1 MKSKRLPIVILII
14 SICLI
19 ILGYLL
25 WTILFPVQDINLM
38 SAEELLALQK
48 EVAIN
53 YELGRIM
60 IYAGGISAIISF
72 VFMLRVQFQKVNKD
86 SVVL

>member
-1 MKSKRLPIVILII
+1 MKSKRLPIVFLII

-19 ILGYLL
+19 VLGYFL

-38 SAEELLALQK
+38 STEELLALQK

-53 YELGRIM
+53 YELGRM
-60 IYAGGISAIISF
+60 MMYVGGISAIISL
-72 VFMLRVQFQKVNKD
+72 VNMLKVRFQRVDKD
-86 SVVL
+86 SAI

>member
-1 MKSKRLPIVILII
+1 MKSKRLPIVFLII

-19 ILGYLL
+19 VLGYFL

-38 SAEELLALQK
+38 SAEELLTLQK
-48 EVAIN
+48 EVALN

-60 IYAGGISAIISF
+60 MYVGGISAIISL
-72 VFMLRVQFQKVNKD
+72 VFMLRVRFQRVDRD
-86 SVVL
+86 STI

>member
-1 MKSKRLPIVILII
+1 MKSKQLPIVFLII

-19 ILGYLL
+19 VLGYFL
-25 WTILFPVQDINLM
+25 WTILFPVQDVNLM

-53 YELGRIM
+53 YELGRM
-60 IYAGGISAIISF
+60 MMYVGGISAIISL
-72 VFMLRVQFQKVNKD
+72 VNMLKVRFQRVDKD
-86 SVVL
+86 SAI

>member
-1 MKSKRLPIVILII
+1 MKNKRLPIAFLII

-19 ILGYLL
+19 VLGYFL
-25 WTILFPVQDINLM
+25 WTILFPVQDVNLM

-53 YELGRIM
+53 YELGRM
-60 IYAGGISAIISF
+60 MMYVGGISAIISL
-72 VFMLRVQFQKVNKD
+72 VNMLKVRFQRVDKD
-86 SVVL
+86 SAI

>member
-1 MKSKRLPIVILII
+1 MKSKRLPIVFLII

-19 ILGYLL
+19 VLGYLL

-48 EVAIN
+48 EVALN

-60 IYAGGISAIISF
+60 MYVGGISAIISLIHI
-72 VFMLRVQFQKVNKD
+72 LRVQYKRKKEN
-86 SVVL
+86 L

>member
-1 MKSKRLPIVILII
+1 MKNKRLPIAFLII

-19 ILGYLL
+19 VLGYFL

-53 YELGRIM
+53 YELGRM
-60 IYAGGISAIISF
+60 MMYVGGISAIISL
-72 VFMLRVQFQKVNKD
+72 VNMLKVRFQRVDKD
-86 SVVL
+86 SAI

>member
-1 MKSKRLPIVILII
+1 MKNKRLPIAFLII

-19 ILGYLL
+19 VLGYFL
-25 WTILFPVQDINLM
+25 WTILFPVQDINMM

-60 IYAGGISAIISF
+60 MCAGGISAIISL
-72 VFMLRVQFQKVNKD
+72 VFMLRVQFQRVDKD
-86 SVVL
+86 SAI

>member
-1 MKSKRLPIVILII
+1 MKSKRLPIVFLII

-19 ILGYLL
+19 VLGYFL
-25 WTILFPVQDINLM
+25 WTILFPVQDVNLM
-38 SAEELLALQK
+38 STEELLQLQK

-60 IYAGGISAIISF
+60 MCAGGSSALISL
-72 VFMLRVQFQKVNKD
+72 VFMLRVRFQI
-86 SVVL
+86 

>member
-1 MKSKRLPIVILII
+1 MRSKRLAIVFLII

-25 WTILFPVQDINLM
+25 WTILFPVQDINMM

-60 IYAGGISAIISF
+60 MCTGGINAIISF

-86 SVVL
+86 SVVF